1 MATITHR
8 GNEIHTAGSLPATGQ
23 PVPAFRL
30 TKSDLTD
37 ITPKEL
43 AGKKVVLNIFPSID
57 TGVCASSVRRFNQL
71 ASALDNTLVL
81 CVSKDLPFAHNRF
94 CGAEGIENVFM
105 SSQYKDTSFSDAMG
119 VDIQSGPL
127 AGLMSRAIV
136 VLDESGVVKYT
147 EQVPEIG
154 SEPDYEKAIE
164 ALK

>member
-8 GNEIHTAGSLPATGQ
+8 GNEIITAGTLPESGK
-23 PVPAFRL
+23 PVPNFRL

-37 ITPKEL
+37 VTPKEL

-57 TGVCASSVRRFNQL
+57 TGVCAASVRRFNQL

-94 CGAEGIENVFM
+94 CGAEGIENVHM

-119 VDIQSGPL
+119 VDIVSGPL

-136 VLDESGVVKYT
+136 VLDENGMVKYT

-164 ALK
+164 ALM